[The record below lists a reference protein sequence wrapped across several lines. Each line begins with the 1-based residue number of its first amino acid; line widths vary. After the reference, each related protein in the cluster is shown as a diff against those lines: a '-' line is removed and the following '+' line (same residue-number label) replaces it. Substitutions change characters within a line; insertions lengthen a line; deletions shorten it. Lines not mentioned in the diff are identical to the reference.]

1 MIHTDPKIRHDFVYL
16 FDVTNGNPNGD
27 PDNANMPRID
37 PETMLGL
44 VSDVAMK
51 RKVRDF
57 IATTQKGVPGRAIFI
72 QSQAALNTLIEAAA
86 TTVEAAKGKGG
97 RSNPE
102 IKERLC
108 KDYFDVRMFGAVLST
123 GDFNAGQVRGPV
135 QLTFARSLDPVL
147 PLDLTIT
154 RVAITR
160 AQDRER
166 KETEMGQKPMIP
178 YGLYLAKGHYNP
190 YLGEQTGVSMEDL
203 EVFWAALGSM
213 LEFDRSASR
222 GEMACRG
229 CYIFSHDTPLG
240 NAPSHKLFDLVS
252 VRRKADVQAPRLFQD
267 YVVTVTDPSM
277 ANFKGVSLTRLFE

>member
-1 MIHTDPKIRHDFVYL
+1 
-16 FDVTNGNPNGD
+16 
-27 PDNANMPRID
+27 
-37 PETMLGL
+37 
-44 VSDVAMK
+44 
-51 RKVRDF
+51 
-57 IATTQKGVPGRAIFI
+57 
-72 QSQAALNTLIEAAA
+72 
-86 TTVEAAKGKGG
+86 
-97 RSNPE
+97 
-102 IKERLC
+102 
-108 KDYFDVRMFGAVLST
+108 
-123 GDFNAGQVRGPV
+123 
-135 QLTFARSLDPVL
+135 
-147 PLDLTIT
+147 
-154 RVAITR
+154 
-160 AQDRER
+160 
-166 KETEMGQKPMIP
+166 MGQKPMIP